1 MFESIIMKHITSIFI
16 FLSIFCIN
24 VKAQSGIVKDF
35 DAVCDSLSILLQER
49 TSVKGNLELKSIMKR
64 SGSLD
69 FYFTRSLGD
78 FPWEKGDV
86 EWFRKQLKELFP
98 EKYNRFRL
106 GDIYG
111 NRIPLKRFVTT
122 ALGYDGRPSEFEC
135 RSKDNQNTLLVTD
148 MDAAKYSKG
157 LSGRHIALW
166 QSHGRYFEQKLDR
179 WEWQRPCLFQTCED
193 MFTQSF
199 VLPYLVPMLENAG
212 AYVMLPRE
220 RDTQVNEVICDND
233 PCTGGRGSGNYSE
246 SGKWSDAGEGFAD
259 PKPVYM
265 DLENPFRMGS
275 ARKTSCIQNGRR
287 DGAAEIIWRPDIPDR
302 GRYAVYISYKSLPES
317 TSSAVYTVVHMGG
330 RNRFVVNQK
339 IGGGTWIYLGTFE
352 FDKGNSGYV
361 RLDNRNPKGYKYT
374 NGSVVTADAVR
385 FGGGMG
391 NIARSITAEDGCKD
405 IVTSNPPEISGLPR
419 SAEGARYWLQWA
431 GADSTIYWQN
441 EGKDDYKDD
450 FMCRGDWVADMHKKG
465 MPVDLAFGFHSDAG
479 VTPNDSTVGT
489 LAIYTYRSEG
499 NTRYPSGEDRMTSRE
514 FAETVQKQLVADI
527 RERHDTLWSRRSIW
541 DRSYRESRTPT
552 VPSMLLELL
561 SHQNFADMKFGLD
574 PEFRFT
580 ASRAIYKGMLKYL
593 SNRYGCEY
601 AVQPLPVTSLA
612 VRFTE
617 DGRKARL
624 SWVPLID
631 SLEVTARPEGYIIET
646 RVDGGAFDSGQKAG
660 STRNSDGRISTDIS
674 IVPGHIYS
682 FRVRAFNEGGKSFP
696 SETVCI
702 GMPAEPKSGEK
713 VLIVNNFDRVSCP
726 AYVDLPEYAGFE
738 NDQDSGVADGKDISF
753 VGEMHQFRRNLPWTD
768 DDNPGFGASY
778 CDYAGN
784 KVAGNTSDFAYKHG
798 KAIMSAGYPFYSCSN
813 EAFCQ
818 EKGLKTE
825 AWSIDLICG
834 KQVTVK
840 KNNTSRAYAYEVFP
854 LMMQEAIRSYTKVG
868 GNVLVSGAYIGTD
881 IWDCIYT
888 IQRDSTHRANSI
900 GFAEKVLGYR
910 WMSGHASRKGQLKPV
925 ANSLNGYGKIGR
937 PEFRTYANETV
948 YPVESPDGI
957 IPSDKKG
964 VTVIRYS
971 DTGISAGINHDGG
984 NYRTACFGFPL
995 EVLSDTEKLE
1005 QIISITLD
1013 FFDK

>member
-1 MFESIIMKHITSIFI
+1 MKHIISISV
-16 FLSIFCIN
+16 FLTLFFTEIQ
-24 VKAQSGIVKDF
+24 AQTVIVKDF
-35 DAVCDSLSILLQER
+35 EETCDSLSVLIQER
-49 TSVKGNLELKSIMKR
+49 TTVKGGLELKSIMKR

-78 FPWEKGDV
+78 FPWEKEDV
-86 EWFRKQLKELFP
+86 EWFRKSLKGLFP
-98 EKYNRFRL
+98 EKYRKFKL
-106 GDIYG
+106 GEIYG
-111 NRIPLKRFVTT
+111 NRIPLKKFVTSE
-122 ALGYDGRPSEFEC
+122 LGYNGRPAEFEY
-135 RSKDNQNTLLVTD
+135 RTKDNNSLRLVTHVEGLNPD
-148 MDAAKYSKG
+148 KG

-220 RDTQVNEVICDND
+220 RDTQTNEVICDND
-233 PCTGGRGSGNYSE
+233 PCKGGRGCGEYIE
-246 SGKWSDAGEGFAD
+246 TGKWSDAGLGFAD
-259 PKPVYM
+259 TKPIYG
-265 DLENPFRMGS
+265 DLENPFMMGS
-275 ARKTSCIQNGRR
+275 ARKSDCIANGKKG
-287 DGAAEIIWRPDIPDR
+287 GAAEIIWRPEIPER
-302 GRYAVYISYKSLPES
+302 GRYAVYISYKSLEES
-317 TSSAVYTVVHMGG
+317 SSAVSYTVVHMGG
-330 RNRFVVNQK
+330 RDSFIVNQK

-352 FDKGNSGYV
+352 FDKGDSGHV
-361 RLDNRNPKGYKYT
+361 KIDNRTPKGYKHV
-374 NGSVVTADAVR
+374 NGTVVTADCVR

-391 NIARSITAEDGCKD
+391 NIARCVKSDPKDSCIHANAAE
-405 IVTSNPPEISGLPR
+405 TSGLPR
-419 SAEGARYWLQWA
+419 SAEAARYWLQWA

-450 FMCRGDWVADMHKKG
+450 FMCRGDWVADMQKKG

-479 VTPNDSTVGT
+479 VTPNDTTVGT
-489 LAIYTYRSEG
+489 LAIYTYRSDG
-499 NTRYPSGEDRMTSRE
+499 NTRYPSGENRMTSRE

-527 RERHDTLWSRRSIW
+527 REKHDTLWSRRAIW

-601 AVQPLPVTSLA
+601 TVQPLPVASLA
-612 VRFTE
+612 VNFIE

-624 SWVPLID
+624 SWIPQTD
-631 SLEVTARPEGYIIET
+631 SLEITAKPEGYIIET
-646 RVDGGAFDSGQKAG
+646 RVDDGAFDSGKKVG
-660 STRNSDGRISTDIS
+660 CSRNSDGRISTDIS

-682 FRVRAFNEGGKSFP
+682 FRVRAVNEGGKSFP

-702 GMPAEPKSGEK
+702 GTPLEADSGKK
-713 VLIVNNFDRVSCP
+713 VLVINNFDRISGP
-726 AYVDLPEYAGFE
+726 AYVDFPEYAGFK
-738 NDQDSGVADGKDISF
+738 NTQDSGVADGKDISY
-753 VGEMHQFRRNLPWTD
+753 VGEMHQFRRSLSWTD

-778 CDYAGN
+778 CEYAGN
-784 KVAGNTSDFAYKHG
+784 KIAGNTFDFAFTHG
-798 KAIMSAGYPFYSCSN
+798 KAILEAGYPFYSCSN

-818 EKGLKTE
+818 KSSLKDE
-825 AWSIDLICG
+825 AWSIDIICG
-834 KQVTVK
+834 KQVSVK
-840 KNNTSRAYAYEVFP
+840 KYNTSRAYAYEVFP
-854 LMMQEAIRSYTKVG
+854 LKMQETIRSYTENG

-881 IWDCIYT
+881 IWDCVYPVEK
-888 IQRDSTHRANSI
+888 DSTYRANSI

-910 WMSGHASRKGQLKPV
+910 WMNSHASRRCQLKAV
-925 ANSLNGYGKIGR
+925 ANSMTDYGKIGR
-937 PEFRTYANETV
+937 PEFRTYANETI

-957 IPSDKKG
+957 IPSDRKG
-964 VTVIRYS
+964 ATTIRYV
-971 DTGISAGINHDGG
+971 DTGISAGINYDGG
-984 NYRTACFGFPL
+984 GYRTACFGFPL

>member
-1 MFESIIMKHITSIFI
+1 MKHIISISV
-16 FLSIFCIN
+16 FLTLFFSDI
-24 VKAQSGIVKDF
+24 KAQTGIVKDF
-35 DAVCDSLSILLQER
+35 EAACDSLSVLLEKR
-49 TSVKGNLELKSIMKR
+49 TTVKGDLELKSIMKR
-64 SGSLD
+64 NGSLD

-78 FPWEKGDV
+78 FPWEKGDI
-86 EWFRKQLKELFP
+86 EWFRKNLRSMFP
-98 EKYNRFRL
+98 EKYRKFKL

-111 NRIPLKRFVTT
+111 NRIPLKRFVTSE
-122 ALGYDGRPSEFEC
+122 LGYNGRPGEFEY
-135 RSKDNQNTLLVTD
+135 RIKDNNSIRLVTHVNGWD
-148 MDAAKYSKG
+148 HDKG

-166 QSHGRYFEQKLDR
+166 QSHGRYFEQKFDR

-220 RDTQVNEVICDND
+220 RDTQTNEVICDND
-233 PCTGGRGSGNYSE
+233 PCKGGRGHGEYIE
-246 SGKWSDAGEGFAD
+246 TGRWSDAGLGFAD
-259 PKPVYM
+259 VKPIYE

-275 ARKTSCIQNGRR
+275 ARKSECIANGKKE
-287 DGAAEIIWRPDIPDR
+287 GAAEIIWRPEVPER
-302 GRYAVYISYKSLPES
+302 GRYAVYISYKSTEES
-317 TSSAVYTVVHMGG
+317 SSAVSYTVVHMGG
-330 RNRFVVNQK
+330 RDSFIVNQK
-339 IGGGTWIYLGTFE
+339 IGGGTWVYLGTFE
-352 FDKGNSGYV
+352 FDKGDSGYV
-361 RLDNRNPKGYKYT
+361 RLDNRTPKGYKHV
-374 NGSVVTADAVR
+374 NGTIVTADAVR

-391 NIARSITAEDGCKD
+391 NIARCVKPDPKD
-405 IVTSNPPEISGLPR
+405 SCRPVNEAEISGMPR
-419 SAEGARYWLQWA
+419 SAEAARYWLQWA

-479 VTPNDSTVGT
+479 VTPNDSIVGT

-499 NTRYPSGEDRMTSRE
+499 DTRYPSGEDRMTSRE
-514 FAETVQKQLVADI
+514 FAETIQKQLIADI
-527 RERHDTLWSRRSIW
+527 REKHDTLWSRRSVW

-593 SNRYGCEY
+593 SNRYGCDY
-601 AVQPLPVTSLA
+601 AVQPLPVVSLA
-612 VRFTE
+612 VNFTE

-624 SWVPLID
+624 SWIPQTD

-646 RVDGGAFDSGQKAG
+646 RVDDGAFDSGQKAG
-660 STRNSDGRISTDIS
+660 NIRNSDGRISTDIS

-702 GMPAEPKSGEK
+702 GMPVEPVSDKR
-713 VLIVNNFDRVSCP
+713 VLIVNNFDRISCP
-726 AYVDLPEYAGFE
+726 AYVDFPEYAGFE
-738 NDQDSGVADGKDISF
+738 NDQDSGVADGQDISF

-778 CDYAGN
+778 CDCSGS
-784 KVAGNTSDFAYKHG
+784 KVAGNTFDFSYTHG
-798 KAIMSAGYPFYSCSN
+798 KAIMSSGYPFYSCSN
-813 EAFCQ
+813 EAFCELTELK
-818 EKGLKTE
+818 EK
-825 AWSIDLICG
+825 AWSIDMICG
-834 KQVTVK
+834 KQVTTK
-840 KNNTSRAYAYEVFP
+840 KYNTSRPHAYTVFP
-854 LMMQEAIRSYTKVG
+854 REMQEVIRAYTEKG
-868 GNVLVSGAYIGTD
+868 GNVLLSGAYIGTD
-881 IWDCIYT
+881 IWNSIFP
-888 IQRDSTHRANSI
+888 IQMDSTFRANSI

-925 ANSLNGYGKIGR
+925 ANRLTDYGKAGR
-937 PEFRTYANETV
+937 PEFRTYTNETV

-964 VTVIRYS
+964 ATVIRYS
-971 DTGISAGINHDGG
+971 DTGISAGINYDGG

-995 EVLSDTEKLE
+995 EVLSDTGKLE